1 MHYPFPYILENMEQ
15 KTISMGSFLHQ
26 GFSNAFLSH
35 SFKYIWTRGREAY
48 SSSLLRSRPYKGSA
62 GSNPAVSAKS
72 GTLSHKE
79 KEAYPR

>member
-35 SFKYIWTRGREAY
+35 SFKYMDTWESGLKISGLKFLRDFIKLSYIYERE
-48 SSSLLRSRPYKGSA
+48 
-62 GSNPAVSAKS
+62 VS
-72 GTLSHKE
+72 
-79 KEAYPR
+79 